1 VKTKLASENTVK
13 ESELNQIRLSLF
25 SEIYQR
31 SGKLA
36 KLPELIGQITCMAQ
50 SALKASA
57 SSVLLLDEKK
67 HELYFE
73 VAEGTVGHKL
83 RRIRINADS
92 GIAGWVVR
100 NGRPLIVNDVSRDVR
115 FNQNMDKTT
124 GFNTRS
130 MLALPLRVHE
140 KLVGVIEVIN
150 KCDGSGFTDT
160 DLEVITPVA
169 SIAAITIENTR
180 LHEEVTEGCKTTIKA
195 LAATIDA
202 KHPYTRGH
210 SQRVMEYALI
220 GAYALKLPEEE
231 IEPIEYGGILHDTGK
246 IGIPDNIL
254 NKPGPLDAEEWK
266 IMMQHPVIGASIIK
280 DIPFLDKARELVLH
294 HHERFDGKGYPD
306 RLSYQQIPLGAR
318 LIAVADTFDTMTTNR
333 AYRSALTRDQAID
346 ELLKYSGTQFCPE
359 AVKAFISGFNLR
371 NQDSLSQKLHLIR
384 GERNS

>member
-1 VKTKLASENTVK
+1 VKTKLASENLVSET
-13 ESELNQIRLSLF
+13 ELNQVRLSLF
-25 SEIYQR
+25 AEIYQR

-36 KLPELIGQITCMAQ
+36 KLPELISQITCMAQ

-73 VAEGTVGHKL
+73 VAEGTVGQKL
-83 RRIRINADS
+83 KRIRMNADS
-92 GIAGWVVR
+92 GIAGWVVS
-100 NGRPLIVNDVSRDVR
+100 NGRPLIVNDVSQDMR
-115 FNQNMDKTT
+115 FNQKMDKST

-130 MLALPLRVHE
+130 MLALPLRINE

-150 KCDGSGFTDT
+150 KLDGSDFTST

-220 GAYALKLPEEE
+220 GAYALKLTEND

-246 IGIPDNIL
+246 IGIPDSIL
-254 NKPGPLDAEEWK
+254 NKPGPLNEEEWK
-266 IMMQHPVIGASIIK
+266 IMMQHPVIGANIIK
-280 DIPFLDKARELVLH
+280 DIPFLDRARELVLR

-306 RLSYQQIPLGAR
+306 KLSFEQIPLGAR

-333 AYRSALTRDQAID
+333 AYRDALTKDQAIN
-346 ELLKYSGTQFCPE
+346 ELLKCSGTQFCPDT
-359 AVKAFISGFNLR
+359 VRAFISGLNLR
-371 NQDSLSQKLHLIR
+371 HRDPTLQKEPALR
-384 GERNS
+384 GEKS

>member
-1 VKTKLASENTVK
+1 VKTKLVSENTV
-13 ESELNQIRLSLF
+13 SDTELNQIRLSLF

-67 HELYFE
+67 QELYFE
-73 VAEGTVGHKL
+73 VAEGMVGRKL
-83 RRIRINADS
+83 RQIRINAGS

-100 NGRPLIVNDVSRDVR
+100 NGRPLIVNDVSRDIR
-115 FNQNMDKTT
+115 FNHNMDKTT

-130 MLALPLRVHE
+130 MLALPLRVQN
-140 KLVGVIEVIN
+140 KLVGVIEIIN
-150 KCDGSGFTDT
+150 KCDGSDFTAT

-210 SQRVMEYALI
+210 SQRVMEYTLI
-220 GAYALKLPEEE
+220 GAYALKLSEDE
-231 IEPIEYGGILHDTGK
+231 IEPIEYGSILHDTGK
-246 IGIPDNIL
+246 IGVPDNIL
-254 NKPGPLDAEEWK
+254 NKPGPLDREEWK
-266 IMMQHPVIGASIIK
+266 IMMQHPVIGANIIK
-280 DIPFLDKARELVLH
+280 DIPFLDEARDLVLH

-306 RLSYQQIPLGAR
+306 NLLSQQIPMGAR

-333 AYRSALTRDQAID
+333 AYRDALTKDQAIN

-359 AVKAFISGFNLR
+359 AVRAFISGFNLR
-371 NQDSLSQKLHLIR
+371 YQDSISQKVKLMR
-384 GERNS
+384 GARNS